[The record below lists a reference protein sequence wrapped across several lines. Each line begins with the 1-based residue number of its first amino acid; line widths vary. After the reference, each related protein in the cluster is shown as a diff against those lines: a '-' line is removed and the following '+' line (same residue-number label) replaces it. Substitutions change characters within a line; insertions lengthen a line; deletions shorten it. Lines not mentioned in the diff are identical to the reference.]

1 MVSVSGNFPSVQWKE
16 STDVDPMEVVGTK
29 GSIAL
34 GALTLP
40 GVIACFHTLKTEDMK
55 TLCEHS
61 ILFAHVTA
69 WAGQAG
75 LQDKNITVRAHCIAL
90 GTLKDD

>member
-1 MVSVSGNFPSVQWKE
+1 VVSVSSNVPSLQWKE
-16 STDVDPMEVVGTK
+16 STDVDPMEVIGTK

-55 TLCEHS
+55 ALCEHS

-75 LQDKNITVRAHCIAL
+75 LQDRNIIVRAHCIAL
-90 GTLKDD
+90 GMLKDD

>member
-1 MVSVSGNFPSVQWKE
+1 ME
-16 STDVDPMEVVGTK
+16 STNVDPMEVVGTK
-29 GSIAL
+29 GSVAL

-55 TLCEHS
+55 ALCENS

-69 WAGQAG
+69 WASQAG
-75 LQDKNITVRAHCIAL
+75 LKDRNIIVKVHCIAL
-90 GTLKDD
+90 VMLKDD

>member
-1 MVSVSGNFPSVQWKE
+1 MVRIRGGFLSLQWKE
-16 STDVDPMEVVGTK
+16 STNVDPMEVVGTK
-29 GSIAL
+29 GSITL

-55 TLCEHS
+55 ALCEHS

-75 LQDKNITVRAHCIAL
+75 LQDRNITVRAHCIAL
-90 GTLKDD
+90 SMQYAR

>member
-1 MVSVSGNFPSVQWKE
+1 
-16 STDVDPMEVVGTK
+16 MEVIGPK

-40 GVIACFHTLKTEDMK
+40 GVIARFHTLKTEDMK
-55 TLCEHS
+55 ALRKHS

-69 WAGQAG
+69 RAGQAG
-75 LQDKNITVRAHCIAL
+75 LQDRNIIVRAHCIAL
-90 GTLKDD
+90 CILDDN

>member
-1 MVSVSGNFPSVQWKE
+1 
-16 STDVDPMEVVGTK
+16 MEVVGTK

-55 TLCEHS
+55 ALCEHS
-61 ILFAHVTA
+61 ILFAHVTTR
-69 WAGQAG
+69 AGQAG
-75 LQDKNITVRAHCIAL
+75 LVILDFFHQYFITVRNHVRLLSGLQLPA
-90 GTLKDD
+90 